1 MRRLILA
8 SIFLW
13 NQSVFAALP
22 MDARL
27 ENPSDPFYNVK
38 ADPLPRPVIHLL
50 MDNHYFVHSDGSIWS
65 PSRKEEIRKSQIRVL
80 IRRLKSTERLKAMLK
95 IDLILSENPNG
106 HLTPDELKKVRHI
119 LKDVWPFFTIDNRK
133 HFSRYFSR
141 EELYSLNLT
150 PPDEDSDPDLLSQ
163 APLGTPPPPPLPA
176 GFLSQIQASP
186 ESAPAI
192 PLAPQQAFAP
202 IQNSPLVASPAPF
215 LPQTQ
220 SPALT
225 PVSPSNSE
233 VAAPPPVEA
242 PLVSQSPMPAPVATQ
257 TAAAPALPSA
267 PALAVKPSPQLI
279 SPSNALSSLPPAAAV
294 AAGSGAALGQ
304 ASSLAAVPVAA
315 ATHAL
320 SLPASVA
327 AQAVSAVR
335 APISSPAAISQPL
348 VHSPVS
354 TAISSS
360 TAKASVEVF
369 NSSATLSQVT
379 VASIRQALASSSVIG
394 SREYGVSKPKGPTPL
409 PPLKSYALPPLS
421 AVSPADFEKFLLSA
435 PYSED
440 PKGLLRLI
448 NTDAQ
453 EPFRSRALNIVMNL
467 MPAIVIDSDQM
478 GKEAHQKTFLKQN
491 SEGRFEATVAIN
503 PNPVLASKREFI
515 FEDWKA
521 MLPVSSAAYQTMGVP
536 VPSVAALDLS
546 ARPDKVESG
555 DWGTKTQIYSDGSER
570 GNYSSFEMAG
580 FLLHGLLEL
589 EAQIEGWSAFPYQEQ
604 SYAYSAQML
613 LYAQIKD
620 GAKTADF
627 LDPQMRALFED
638 WLNHPARFH
647 DFIIHSLASGQNSL
661 WDLRHIGP
669 SRRDYFIRKSYV
681 ACPKSLGKE
690 NALKESESIDST
702 KKEALSLAKA
712 HFVSESDFERALN
725 SLDFRAT
732 AIEANKKIPSRRE
745 CINYW
750 QKEFMGSNI
759 LNQLMDEA
767 ALAEKNFREKT
778 GAPYVP

>member
-1 MRRLILA
+1 MIRRLILA

-22 MDARL
+22 VDVPL
-27 ENPSDPFYNVK
+27 KNPSDPFYNVK
-38 ADPLPRPVIHLL
+38 ADPLPRPIIHLL
-50 MDNHYFVHSDGSIWS
+50 MDNHYFVHSNGSIWS
-65 PSRKEEIRKSQIRVL
+65 PSRKQEIRKSQIRVL

-163 APLGTPPPPPLPA
+163 TPLGTPPPPPLPA
-176 GFLSQIQASP
+176 GFLSQIQAAP
-186 ESAPAI
+186 ESAPAA
-192 PLAPQQAFAP
+192 PLASQKALGP
-202 IQNSPLVASPAPF
+202 IQNSPLVSNPTPF
-215 LPQTQ
+215 LPPSQAPT
-220 SPALT
+220 SAPPVAVPNSELS
-225 PVSPSNSE
+225 VSPPT
-233 VAAPPPVEA
+233 AAPV
-242 PLVSQSPMPAPVATQ
+242 VSQTTSLPAPVS
-257 TAAAPALPSA
+257 TAAASPALPSA
-267 PALAVKPSPQLI
+267 QALAQ
-279 SPSNALSSLPPAAAV
+279 SSLPPAVAV
-294 AAGSGAALGQ
+294 AAVSSPVLGHVAQ
-304 ASSLAAVPVAA
+304 AAAVPVQAVS
-315 ATHAL
+315 HAL
-320 SLPASVA
+320 SLPASA
-327 AQAVSAVR
+327 PAQVTSVVR
-335 APISSPAAISQPL
+335 APVLSSSAFPAKPAIPAPVPASISSA
-348 VHSPVS
+348 
-354 TAISSS
+354 
-360 TAKASVEVF
+360 TAKASVEVL

-379 VASIRQALASSSVIG
+379 VNSIRQALASSSVIG
-394 SREYGVSKPKGPTPL
+394 SKEYGVSKPKGPTPL
-409 PPLKSYALPPLS
+409 PPLKSYALPALS
-421 AVSPADFEKFLLSA
+421 VVSPADFEKFLLNA
-435 PYSED
+435 PYSQD

-448 NTDAQ
+448 NSDAQ

-467 MPAIVIDSDQM
+467 TPAIVIDSDQL

-491 SEGRFEATVAIN
+491 AEGRFEATVAIN
-503 PNPVLASKREFI
+503 PNPILASKREFI

-521 MLPVSSAAYQTMGVP
+521 MLPVSSSAYQTMGVP
-536 VPSVAALDLS
+536 VPSVKALDIS

-580 FLLHGLLEL
+580 FLLHGLLDL
-589 EAQIEGWSAFPYQEQ
+589 EARIEGWSAFPYQEE

-661 WDLRHIGP
+661 WDLRHIGA

-681 ACPKSLGKE
+681 ACPKSLAKE
-690 NALKESESIDST
+690 KSLKESESIDST
-702 KKEALSLAKA
+702 KKEAMSLARA
-712 HFVSESDFERALN
+712 HFVSEADFERALN
-725 SLDFRAT
+725 SLDFKAT
-732 AIEANKKIPSRRE
+732 AIEANKKIPSRRD

-750 QKEFMGSNI
+750 QKEFMGSNV

-767 ALAEKNFREKT
+767 ATAEKNFREKT

>member
-1 MRRLILA
+1 
-8 SIFLW
+8 
-13 NQSVFAALP
+13 
-22 MDARL
+22 MDEPL
-27 ENPSDPFYNVK
+27 KNPSDAFYNVK
-38 ADPLPRPVIHLL
+38 ADPLPRSVIHLL

-133 HFSRYFSR
+133 HFSRYFSK

-176 GFLSQIQASP
+176 GFLSQIQT
-186 ESAPAI
+186 
-192 PLAPQQAFAP
+192 APQSASAAPLPPQQTFNP
-202 IQNSPLVASPAPF
+202 IQNSPLVSTPAPF
-215 LPQTQ
+215 LPQAQAPTL
-220 SPALT
+220 A
-225 PVSPSNSE
+225 PVSVPNSE
-233 VAAPPPVEA
+233 LAVPPPAAAPVISQT
-242 PLVSQSPMPAPVATQ
+242 PLPAPVSIQ
-257 TAAAPALPSA
+257 TASPALPSA
-267 PALAVKPSPQLI
+267 QALAVKPS
-279 SPSNALSSLPPAAAV
+279 LPPAARV
-294 AAGSGAALGQ
+294 AAVSSPVLGQ
-304 ASSLAAVPVAA
+304 VAAQAAAVPVQAA
-315 ATHAL
+315 SHAL
-320 SLPASVA
+320 SLPAFAV
-327 AQAVSAVR
+327 AQAASIVR
-335 APISSPAAISQPL
+335 APVSSLAAFPAKAVVHVPVPASISSA
-348 VHSPVS
+348 
-354 TAISSS
+354 
-360 TAKASVEVF
+360 TAKASVEVL

-379 VASIRQALASSSVIG
+379 VDSIRQALASSSVIG
-394 SREYGVSKPKGPTPL
+394 SREYGVSKPKGPTTL
-409 PPLKSYALPPLS
+409 PPLKSYSLPSLS
-421 AVSPADFEKFLLSA
+421 VVSPADFEKFLLSA

-467 MPAIVIDSDQM
+467 TPAIVIDSDQM

-491 SEGRFEATVAIN
+491 AEGRFEATIAVN
-503 PNPVLASKREFI
+503 PNPILASKREFI

-521 MLPVSSAAYQTMGVP
+521 MLPVSSSAYQTMGVP
-536 VPSVAALDLS
+536 VPSVQALDVS

-589 EAQIEGWSAFPYQEQ
+589 EARIEGWSAFPYQEE

-613 LYAQIKD
+613 LYAEIKD

-627 LDPQMRALFED
+627 LDPQLRALFED

-661 WDLRHIGP
+661 WDLRHIGA

-681 ACPKSLGKE
+681 SCPKSLAKE
-690 NALKESESIDST
+690 KSLKESESIDST
-702 KKEALSLAKA
+702 KKEAMSLARA
-712 HFVSESDFERALN
+712 HFVSEVDFERALN
-725 SLDFRAT
+725 SLDFKAT
-732 AIEANKKIPSRRE
+732 GIEANKKIPSRQD

-750 QKEFMGSNI
+750 QKEFMGSNV
-759 LNQLMDEA
+759 LDQLMDEA
-767 ALAEKNFREKT
+767 KSAEKNFREKT

>member
-1 MRRLILA
+1 
-8 SIFLW
+8 
-13 NQSVFAALP
+13 
-22 MDARL
+22 MDAPL
-27 ENPSDPFYNVK
+27 KNPSDAFYNVK
-38 ADPLPRPVIHLL
+38 ADPLPRSVIHLL
-50 MDNHYFVHSDGSIWS
+50 MDNHYFVHSNGSIWS

-133 HFSRYFSR
+133 HFSRYFSK

-176 GFLSQIQASP
+176 GFLSQIQA
-186 ESAPAI
+186 
-192 PLAPQQAFAP
+192 APQSASAAPLPPQQTFNP
-202 IQNSPLVASPAPF
+202 IQNSPLVSTPAPF
-215 LPQTQ
+215 LPQAQAPTLAPA
-220 SPALT
+220 SPPNLGL
-225 PVSPSNSE
+225 VSPPP
-233 VAAPPPVEA
+233 AASPVISQT
-242 PLVSQSPMPAPVATQ
+242 PLPEPVPTQ
-257 TAAAPALPSA
+257 TASPALPSA
-267 PALAVKPSPQLI
+267 QALTVK
-279 SPSNALSSLPPAAAV
+279 ASLPPAATV
-294 AAGSGAALGQ
+294 AAVSSPVLGQ
-304 ASSLAAVPVAA
+304 VAAQAAAVPVQAA
-315 ATHAL
+315 AHAL
-320 SLPASVA
+320 SLPASAV
-327 AQAVSAVR
+327 AQAASIVR
-335 APISSPAAISQPL
+335 APISNLAAFPAKAV
-348 VHSPVS
+348 VHAPVPAS
-354 TAISSS
+354 ISSA
-360 TAKASVEVF
+360 TAKASVEVL

-379 VASIRQALASSSVIG
+379 VDSIRQALASSSVIG
-394 SREYGVSKPKGPTPL
+394 SREYGVSKPKGPTTL
-409 PPLKSYALPPLS
+409 PPLKSYSLPPLS
-421 AVSPADFEKFLLSA
+421 VVSPADFEKFLLSA

-467 MPAIVIDSDQM
+467 TPAIVIDSDQM
-478 GKEAHQKTFLKQN
+478 GRETHQKTFLKQN
-491 SEGRFEATVAIN
+491 AEGRFEATIAVN
-503 PNPVLASKREFI
+503 PNPILASKREFI

-521 MLPVSSAAYQTMGVP
+521 MLPVSSSAYQTMGVP
-536 VPSVAALDLS
+536 VPSVQALDVS

-589 EAQIEGWSAFPYQEQ
+589 EARIEGWSAFPYQEE

-613 LYAQIKD
+613 LYAEIKD

-647 DFIIHSLASGQNSL
+647 DFIIHSLSSGQNSL
-661 WDLRHIGP
+661 WDLRHIGA

-681 ACPKSLGKE
+681 SCPKSLAKE
-690 NALKESESIDST
+690 KSLKESESIDST
-702 KKEALSLAKA
+702 KKEAMSLARA
-712 HFVSESDFERALN
+712 HFVSEADFERALN
-725 SLDFRAT
+725 SLDFKAT
-732 AIEANKKIPSRRE
+732 SIETNKKTPSRQD
-745 CINYW
+745 CINHW
-750 QKEFMGSNI
+750 QKEFMGSNV

-767 ALAEKNFREKT
+767 KSAEKNFREKI

>member
-1 MRRLILA
+1 
-8 SIFLW
+8 
-13 NQSVFAALP
+13 
-22 MDARL
+22 MDEPL
-27 ENPSDPFYNVK
+27 KNPSDAFYNVK
-38 ADPLPRPVIHLL
+38 ADPLPRSVIHLL

-133 HFSRYFSR
+133 HFSRYFSK

-176 GFLSQIQASP
+176 GFLSQIQT
-186 ESAPAI
+186 
-192 PLAPQQAFAP
+192 APQSASAAPLPPQQTFNP
-202 IQNSPLVASPAPF
+202 IQNSPLVSTPAPF
-215 LPQTQ
+215 LPQAQAPTL
-220 SPALT
+220 A
-225 PVSPSNSE
+225 PVSVPNSE
-233 VAAPPPVEA
+233 LAVPPPAAAPVISQT
-242 PLVSQSPMPAPVATQ
+242 PLPAPVSIQ
-257 TAAAPALPSA
+257 TASPALPSA
-267 PALAVKPSPQLI
+267 QALAVKPS
-279 SPSNALSSLPPAAAV
+279 LPPAARV
-294 AAGSGAALGQ
+294 AAVSSPVLGQ
-304 ASSLAAVPVAA
+304 
-315 ATHAL
+315 
-320 SLPASVA
+320 VA
-327 AQAVSAVR
+327 AQAASIVR
-335 APISSPAAISQPL
+335 APVSSPAAFPAKAV
-348 VHSPVS
+348 VHAPVPAS
-354 TAISSS
+354 ISSA
-360 TAKASVEVF
+360 TAKASVEVL

-379 VASIRQALASSSVIG
+379 VDSIRQALASSSVIG
-394 SREYGVSKPKGPTPL
+394 SREYGVSKPKGPTTL
-409 PPLKSYALPPLS
+409 PPLKSYSLPSLS
-421 AVSPADFEKFLLSA
+421 VVSPADFEKFLLSA

-467 MPAIVIDSDQM
+467 TPAIVIDSDQM

-491 SEGRFEATVAIN
+491 AEGRFEATIAVN
-503 PNPVLASKREFI
+503 PNPILASKREFI

-521 MLPVSSAAYQTMGVP
+521 MLPVSSSAYQTMGVP
-536 VPSVAALDLS
+536 VPSVQALDVS

-589 EAQIEGWSAFPYQEQ
+589 EARIEGWSAFPYQEE

-613 LYAQIKD
+613 LYAEIKD

-627 LDPQMRALFED
+627 LDPQLRALFED

-661 WDLRHIGP
+661 WDLRHIGA

-681 ACPKSLGKE
+681 SCPKSLAKE
-690 NALKESESIDST
+690 KSLKESESIDST
-702 KKEALSLAKA
+702 KKEAMSLARA
-712 HFVSESDFERALN
+712 HFVSEVDFERALN
-725 SLDFRAT
+725 SLDFKAT
-732 AIEANKKIPSRRE
+732 GIEANKKIPSRQD

-750 QKEFMGSNI
+750 QKEFMGSNV
-759 LNQLMDEA
+759 LDQLMDEA
-767 ALAEKNFREKT
+767 KSAEKNFREKT